1 MSRRG
6 VPSLNRCP
14 RSSGEPWCD
23 TLRDERLARRLTQR
37 MVADL
42 CHVDKGTL
50 TGWERGVNVKAM
62 RKWRKWAD
70 VLGFEIVLVRRAGN
84 G

>member
-6 VPSLNRCP
+6 VPSLNPCP

-23 TLRDERLARRLTQR
+23 TLRDERMGRRLTQR

-42 CHVDKGTL
+42 CHVDVGTL

-62 RKWRKWAD
+62 VKWRRWANA
-70 VLGFEIVLVRRAGN
+70 LGYDIQLVRRDGDD
-84 G
+84 